1 MRVIFLHYPRMVR
14 PDSNPHEDEQ
24 LSRDPDPH
32 EANSVSAPRA
42 LSGSGLD
49 QDPGGQT
56 GPQKNI

>member
-1 MRVIFLHYPRMVR
+1 MVR

-49 QDPGGQT
+49 QDPGG
-56 GPQKNI
+56 KK